1 MNLPT
6 EIFGDVIVV
15 HRRDPRG
22 VRVRSG
28 DEIQVGRAL
37 LRVTIGD

>member
-1 MNLPT
+1 
-6 EIFGDVIVV
+6 V

-28 DEIQVGRAL
+28 DEIRLGRAL
-37 LRVTIGD
+37 LRVDFVG